1 MLEREIEP
9 QLERSGNGRTDWSK
23 IFRQMDADDR
33 KGMNYLHLSGWVKL
47 ESVQFNAS
55 GIIFA
60 TEFHALG

>member
-1 MLEREIEP
+1 MDELI
-9 QLERSGNGRTDWSK
+9 GRKYFVKWT
-23 IFRQMDADDR
+23 QMDADDR

>member
-1 MLEREIEP
+1 LNRNWSEAEMDELI
-9 QLERSGNGRTDWSK
+9 GRKYFVKWT
-23 IFRQMDADDR
+23 QMDADDR